1 LNTLQKYGV
10 HGWWDKTLHGS
21 CENGMAL
28 MRCHRLASA
37 LPADAN
43 PATAMTKQIAM
54 RGSMRFASSEVELE
68 EV

>member
-1 LNTLQKYGV
+1 
-10 HGWWDKTLHGS
+10 
-21 CENGMAL
+21 

-68 EV
+68 KV